1 MLIVFFFLIESK
13 DRTLEEIDTMYVQH
27 VNPIKSSSW
36 VANNQEKDGSDHTGN
51 NTESE
56 AVEHSS

>member
-1 MLIVFFFLIESK
+1 
-13 DRTLEEIDTMYVQH
+13 MYVEH

-36 VANNQEKDGSDHTGN
+36 VASNRGKDSSDHTGN